1 MMLANSIL
9 NLSVETKV
17 DRQQRETVKRSSLSN
32 CETELS
38 VQAECEPI
46 VCPNSFAVCC
56 TRNSWFPGSAHWEDL
71 RKSLLFFSSSYFCHF
86 CHGSSVWF
94 SVSPAFHWRLMM
106 SHWGPVEEARPHL
119 PPRYVCIS
127 ISLPPP
133 PPSPSLPPSFLHA
146 MAHTN
151 HFICRLLDFPDAARL
166 QPPSHADPAFYF
178 AHTEQISG
186 IKWPL
191 VSADAL
197 YFIFIFLLA
206 RFCRKGLN
214 VLKLAPQPP
223 QPPADAELR
232 GRSGWT

>member
-1 MMLANSIL
+1 MLANSIL

-17 DRQQRETVKRSSLSN
+17 DRQQRETVKRSSVSN
-32 CETELS
+32 CEMELS

-71 RKSLLFFSSSYFCHF
+71 RKSLLFFFLLLFLSFLSWQLGLVLCVSSF
-86 CHGSSVWF
+86 
-94 SVSPAFHWRLMM
+94 PL
-106 SHWGPVEEARPHL
+106 EADDVTLRAGGGG
-119 PPRYVCIS
+119 
-127 ISLPPP
+127 PP
-133 PPSPSLPPSFLHA
+133 PPSSSLCLHLHFPPSSSSSLVLPPSFLHA

-178 AHTEQISG
+178 AHAEQISG

-223 QPPADAELR
+223 ADAELR